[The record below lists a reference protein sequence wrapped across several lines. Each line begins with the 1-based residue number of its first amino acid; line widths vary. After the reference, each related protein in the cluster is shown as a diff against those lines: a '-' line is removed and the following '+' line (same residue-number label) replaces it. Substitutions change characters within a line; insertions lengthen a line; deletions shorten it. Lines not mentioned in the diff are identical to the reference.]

1 MSYNKEIF
9 NDQRLEDA
17 YQIIKERVLA
27 NKTPD
32 KTPLAVVLGGLPG
45 SGKGNIYGIYNKR
58 LNGNIV
64 QLDCDKFRK
73 FHPDAQKFSV
83 DEYSK
88 KTNKFVFAVVDR
100 IIDEITPEKYNF
112 IAESSMRAPDVAF
125 DNTKNLKPIGYNVEI
140 AIMATNKDLAWQG
153 TIDRYTEA
161 EIEYR
166 KNLSKGETDLEPP
179 RKVDEVF
186 FDTVTQNIEKSLD
199 MIYKSRNE
207 KDEPQIPVDDIY
219 IFNRDKEI
227 LYHMAETPELNPVPI
242 LSARLHHSEEESK
255 KIIDDY
261 IHSSEPSDIE
271 KSGAAILN
279 EMAENNELFNKFL
292 KFQGSIFK
300 QNAYV
305 ALEFFAQKPD
315 VNFVATASQWTDAGY
330 RIKPGAEGLI
340 YTHIDGSVHEFF
352 DFSQIDAEKPPVI
365 WHINDDN
372 VNKIKSQLKIP
383 ENTSIANGLINKYIS
398 SDNIKQCM
406 MHLNI
411 TGNDKEFAT
420 YYLNSV
426 RAIIAGRL
434 EVGGQKF
441 GVSADNSI
449 LKSLSHKQR
458 MQYIAICTQT
468 ARAILKEVEAVVK
481 NIETERKMNN
491 DLRTVDET
499 NNRREADSTQRRTSG
514 NFNGPAQ
521 EQPDIVES
529 DKNGRESDNVGNSS
543 EYTKRKRDDAVSGV
557 PQKDDKQSADVVS
570 VQSDDRHIQPE
581 SDQSGALSGRRTD
594 RDLRTEMDGVHEG
607 ELPASDGTAEN
618 GTQIP
623 DSSKNSGSGSDGIQD
638 ASGRTVHEREPK
650 TDNIRG
656 NSEVGTG
663 TNDTYGQHGDEGK
676 SPDTKNRITDS
687 FSFSESVNTEKSV
700 DSADVSLR
708 IDELS
713 ELITAKETEMQM
725 YMSNKEY
732 GKIAQTADE
741 LEKLNGELENLRNN
755 SSDSNSSAL
764 ERAKQL
770 ISDFVTREYK
780 SKPNFDD
787 LSKISIAHTTY
798 TDLEIPVQVDANL
811 EDYTITYSFNN
822 KVVNTEK
829 YSSLEEMNSL
839 ALEHMDFDSFIS
851 LTNEEMIAGMFEK
864 DETVNF
870 TVVTINERE
879 RFVAPGYVTDVDEI
893 NEYTELKEYGERI
906 EISYEFCSIGD
917 EGESDSASSEQI
929 AYIEEYFDYLDRNE
943 HYQVIESDQRT
954 INNPYFEPSLQD
966 DLEEH
971 LNTDRNIPDKY
982 DYKGYFLLPDDE
994 DNLFTSIKSVKPT
1007 IGEWTDINDLADIL
1021 SIEDIQAI
1029 NAACVDLSGIP
1040 LEKDMPPETF
1050 TLLYQKSN
1058 YGNTEYRSAIAK
1070 FNERIE
1076 EAYNHS
1082 ETDKETTTPAIH
1094 EDTPVKRYETVNDML
1109 SDFDNAYLS
1118 LNRPVSE
1125 EFLNGKYLLSN
1136 KNNHKNIFDNTV
1148 NNVELSNGQR
1158 VRNEDAL
1165 AALNVSPSLSIS
1177 RICVDLID
1185 TEEYNYHRNRGDSR
1199 VALLKPEEFF
1209 ALYKQTQK
1217 LINGEDIA
1225 NQHVIRDVE
1234 RSREIIEKAHK
1245 TVSEYISDKEYMPYI
1260 IDHFFARDEMENFSR
1275 EYKNGAEP
1283 IELAKNNIGSVSA
1296 GFTAPGTYDR
1306 NSGYFSMG
1314 VTVNVTTKENGD
1326 GVDVKHQDT
1335 VVHYTWDEISEQ
1347 MQISVNYFDAFEDA
1361 YEKAYNIP
1369 DSATSERKE
1378 IIADAFSEIC
1388 EKYEITAENEA
1399 KPYIDY
1405 IQSLTT
1411 SNNLPVFDQ
1420 AFLRGYNAV
1429 ERFGAPEYFDR
1440 IMDGKLFDFIS
1451 DVNGIIGPNPDPL
1464 EAEKELPEKEPE
1476 FIQTTLFETDSPAPT
1491 LPPQIVDGYNLTEIL
1506 TDELMRGSG
1515 FENGKFRITEY
1526 FQNSS
1531 PDNRTFA
1538 DFLKNEYGIGGRS
1551 GISPVLFQNHDSK
1564 GIELELENKK
1574 KYGFTWSDVAKQIAH
1589 LISENQYITQD
1600 DIENRLQH
1608 AKYVIANYNA
1618 DSVYD
1623 KIALEHAHR
1632 VLREYNQVN
1641 ADEKNTVISYAEAY
1655 DMHRMG
1661 YDVDGYPEDGLDF
1674 KRDRE
1679 KDFFVT
1685 ELAYNKYQDE
1695 KRNLFSVYE
1704 QPYYE
1709 LSGAMKRMSLDI
1721 DNDEDRKKA
1730 KQIHEISSSVQLISN
1745 SFKDIPAN
1753 LELSHE
1759 FDLTR
1764 PETAKVVFNGLENSE
1779 SIYSYVEQKLAK
1791 GDTEKIYDY
1800 LETVRKSYY
1809 LQNPV
1814 RDCAYAALDTLKK
1827 FEKNILNNQETEN
1840 DIPGDDAEYTIYQLK
1855 SSSEIPDN
1863 HYVSF
1868 IGTDEIEKFNLQIPD
1883 ISRYNEIWSDKTDSI
1898 SGTTTTEKL
1907 ENIFIK
1913 FNTEKP
1919 ENFHGHSLSV
1929 SDIIVVKDNEKNE
1942 AYYVDTIGFTNV
1954 TDRFYNPEKE
1964 NVDELLAEQVK
1975 SQYPD
1980 DYIGVMEELS
1990 DLANDDDYTH
2000 NIGDYIEYEGNGY
2013 RIADFKNATLELE
2026 NMLTKEN
2033 RLLTVEELHNSELG
2047 YRFLRNEEITELLGN
2062 NSEEKTDTELSE
2074 SNEVFYDED
2083 DHSDDDL
2090 PDIAYAKNPVDRFND
2105 NLSAIRELKA
2115 LERRETEFG
2124 YTDITEYAKNNL
2136 RRYVG
2141 WGGLS
2146 QIFDENSSENEF
2158 RRSQLKS
2165 VLTDEEYNA
2174 ARSSTLN
2181 AHFTPQIVI
2190 DAMYKAI
2197 KNMELPRN
2205 ARILEP
2211 ACGTG
2216 NFISRLPANFSES
2229 EVVGIELDN
2238 VTARIADWLN
2248 KDNKNVTIINSAFE
2262 KSGLEDNSFDLA
2274 VGNVPFGNYNMI
2286 DPEHSNDWK
2295 IHDAFF
2301 RKALDK
2307 VAASG
2312 VVAFITSTGTLDK
2325 KNPKVREYLAQ
2336 KSDLIGAIRLPNNT
2350 FSDAGTKTATDI
2362 IFLQKRENPRL
2373 KTDDMPDWC
2382 YTTSNEDGLKI
2393 NSYFVNNPQMV
2404 LGKMEQTS
2412 HFNMLTCSPVPGADL
2427 EKQLDEAIK
2436 NLNAKI
2442 TVKKRE
2448 DAAARRQGLIEPW
2461 GKNFSYQITDDGVY
2475 FRENNMMR
2483 EIKIAKADKEKLSML
2498 CDIRSAARELIDL
2511 QRTPITDNQLI
2522 PYREKLNELYDKYTE
2537 KYGCI
2542 ANSKATK
2549 IFGLDSDFP
2558 LVMALENYDKQTNSY
2573 SKAEI
2578 FYKRTV
2584 SPYIEIAETTTLEE
2598 ALQISMDRKGK
2609 IDVPYMADLLK
2620 NTYTEENVSERI
2632 ANELISKGYAYI
2644 DPDAIVAGEPY
2655 ASIKERTEYLSGN
2668 VRMKLKA
2675 AENYAETHPEFI
2687 RNVEALKKV
2696 IPEDIK
2702 AEEITVQMGCSWID
2716 EEDYTKFLEH
2726 LSGRKPGSRNCDVTY
2741 SALTG
2746 EFSVNQSRSKI
2757 GLNVN
2762 ETKTYGT
2769 ADFSL
2774 YNLAEKILNQR
2785 RIVVKR
2791 EVVDSVDPS
2800 KKVTRTDVK
2809 ATKLANDM
2817 AKQIK
2822 QEFKKW
2828 IFEDKDRKE
2837 KYERRYN
2844 NIFNSLVGRSYDG
2857 SNLTFPGMSSDFV
2870 LRPHQKDC
2878 VARTIYG
2885 GNTLAAHVV
2894 GAGKSAV
2901 IISSVMKK
2909 KDIGLI
2915 NKACVVVPKPLTEQ
2929 TANEWRKLYPDARVL
2944 TVKNEDLASEEK
2956 RKIFTAKV
2964 ATGSYD
2970 AVIVSQEQF
2979 EKLAMS
2985 KEYQAEYI
2993 RKQLDELEEHLKES
3007 KDNRYSV
3014 KDIETR
3020 KKKLKDK
3027 IEKITNPSS
3036 AAVAKDN
3043 LLEFESLGFDY
3054 LVVDEAHAYKNGFVM
3069 TKMNNVAGVTT
3080 RPSGRAEDM
3089 QMKTDYF
3096 NKEFG
3101 QGHILFATG
3110 TPVSNSMTE
3119 LYVMTRYLRPD
3130 LLKAQGIDRFDDWA
3144 ATFGSVVT
3152 KNQQTSAGTLKLKT
3166 KFASFSNLPELMA
3179 MYKEFADIQSAEKL
3193 NLPRP
3198 KLKENKVQI
3207 IKAQATSEQKKYV
3220 KELADRAQA
3229 YEDGKVDSSVDNHL
3243 KITGEA
3249 RLVGLGNMVV
3259 KTLYERRGEEPPANF
3274 AVEKDS
3280 KVDLCIQK
3288 VAELYKKTD
3297 ETKGVQII
3305 FSDIAVNS
3313 DNGNFS
3319 VYDYIK
3325 NELVNEYGIPEN
3337 EIVFGPKSDAKN
3349 REKIFADIN
3358 NSKYRVVIASTDTLG
3373 TGANIQQNLYALHH
3387 LDTPWKPSDFTQR
3400 EGRILRQGNKNPEVE
3415 IFNYVTEGTLD
3426 SYLYQTVTD
3435 KARFIAQLLDNNAPA
3450 RVSEDC
3456 DEKVL
3461 SFAEIQAAA
3470 EGNPDFKRRIELSND
3485 IAEYTMLKNEYD
3497 HETAVTKEQ
3506 LALYPK
3512 NIQKIKETIE
3522 NSSKD
3527 LSSSKIIAE
3536 QDLKIKT
3543 HEDIVLTE
3551 KKEINSYLLSVVQNQ
3566 MANPTSPSPKFSIN
3580 DFTVSVKAT
3589 PVNQNNM
3596 LSLEDCAEFEISGE
3610 LNYRCEAGRTESN
3623 DNYTRLHNFFDKV
3636 VPEKHKELNANLN
3649 ELEDNM
3655 KQAEERVARPFPH
3668 EHTLEKLTEE
3678 YNQLEE
3684 KLISL
3689 SAETDEFTDS
3699 DEQAM
3704 PDTEEKTF
3712 NTQEDEE
3719 DNFVPTR

>member
-1 MSYNKEIF
+1 MSYNKSVFLDPKKEA
-9 NDQRLEDA
+9 A
-17 YQIIKERVLA
+17 YQKIKAFYTEGI
-27 NKTPD
+27 TPEEN
-32 KTPLAVVLGGLPG
+32 PIAVVLGGLPG
-45 SGKGNIYGIYNKR
+45 AGKGNIYGFYDKKTNF
-58 LNGNIV
+58 NIV
-64 QLDCDKFRK
+64 HLDCDEFRHY
-73 FHPDAQKFSV
+73 HPDSHSFAPE
-83 DEYSK
+83 EYGD
-88 KTNKFVFAVVDR
+88 KTNDFVFAVVDR
-100 IIDEITPEKYNF
+100 MIDELSAEKYSF
-112 IAESSMRAPDVAF
+112 IAESAMKSPKTAF
-125 DNTKNLKPIGYNVEI
+125 KNSNELKPLGYRVEV
-140 AIMATNKDLAWQG
+140 AIMGTNIDTAWNG
-153 TIDRYTEA
+153 TIVRFENAKAEYEEA
-161 EIEYR
+161 I
-166 KNLSKGETDLEPP
+166 KKGQSNAKPP
-179 RKVDEVF
+179 RPVPKYF
-186 FDTVTQNIEKSLD
+186 FDTVKENIENSLE
-199 MIYKSRNE
+199 MVYKAIDE
-207 KDEPQIPVDDIY
+207 KGKPQTPVDDIFIY
-219 IFNRDKEI
+219 TRNGEI

-261 IHSSEPSDIE
+261 IHSSKPSDIE
-271 KSGAAILN
+271 KSGAAILD

-340 YTHIDGSVHEFF
+340 YTHIDGTVHEFF
-352 DFSQIDAEKPPVI
+352 DFSQIDAENPPVI
-365 WHINDDN
+365 WHINEDN
-372 VNKIKSQLKIP
+372 VNKIKSQLKVP

-406 MHLNI
+406 IHLNI

-426 RAIIAGRL
+426 RAIIAGRF

-491 DLRTVDET
+491 DLRTVDES
-499 NNRREADSTQRRTSG
+499 NDGREADSTQRGTSG
-514 NFNGPAQ
+514 NSNGPAQ

-557 PQKDDKQSADVVS
+557 PQKDDKKSADVVP
-570 VQSDDRHIQPE
+570 VQSDDRHIQSE
-581 SDQSGALSGRRTD
+581 FDQSGTLSGRRTD
-594 RDLRTEMDGVHEG
+594 RDLRTEMDGVHGG
-607 ELPASDGTAEN
+607 ELPSSDGTAEN

-623 DSSKNSGSGSDGIQD
+623 DSSKNSRAGSDGIQD

-676 SPDTKNRITDS
+676 SPGTKNRITDS
-687 FSFSESVNTEKSV
+687 FSFSESVNTETSV

-713 ELITAKETEMQM
+713 ELIAAKETEMQM
-725 YMSNKEY
+725 YMTDKEY

-741 LEKLNGELENLRNN
+741 LENLNRELENLRNN
-755 SSDSNSSAL
+755 SSDSNFSAI

-770 ISDFVTREYK
+770 ISDFVTREYNG
-780 SKPNFDD
+780 KPNFDD
-787 LSKISIAHTTY
+787 FRKISIAHTTY
-798 TDLEIPVQVDANL
+798 TNLEIPVQVDANL
-811 EDYTITYSFNN
+811 KDYTITYSFNN

-839 ALEHMDFDSFIS
+839 ALEHLDFDSFIS

-906 EISYEFCSIGD
+906 EISYEYCSIGD

-929 AYIEEYFDYLDRNE
+929 AYIEEYFDYLSRNE

-994 DNLFTSIKSVKPT
+994 DNLFTSIKSVKPA

-1058 YGNTEYRSAIAK
+1058 YGNAEYRSAIAK

-1094 EDTPVKRYETVNDML
+1094 EDTQVKRYETVNDML

-1118 LNRPVSE
+1118 INRPVSE

-1148 NNVELSNGQR
+1148 NNLELSNGQR

-1275 EYKNGAEP
+1275 EYKNGADP

-1306 NSGYFSMG
+1306 DSGYFSMG

-1378 IIADAFSEIC
+1378 IIANAFSKIC

-1420 AFLRGYNAV
+1420 AFLRGYNTV

-1440 IMDGKLFDFIS
+1440 IMDGNLFDFIS

-1476 FIQTTLFETDSPAPT
+1476 FIQTTLFETDFETDSPAPT

-1538 DFLKNEYGIGGRS
+1538 DFLKNEYGIGGHS
-1551 GISPVLFQNHDSK
+1551 GIIPVIFQNHDSK

-1600 DIENRLQH
+1600 DIEKRIHH
-1608 AKYVIANYNA
+1608 AKYVIANYNT

-1632 VLREYNQVN
+1632 ILREYNQVN
-1641 ADEKNTVISYAEAY
+1641 TDEKNTVISYAEAY

-1685 ELAYNKYQDE
+1685 ELAYNTYQDE

-1745 SFKDIPAN
+1745 SFKDIPAE

-1764 PETAKVVFNGLENSE
+1764 PETAKVVFDGLENSE

-1791 GDTEKIYDY
+1791 GDTEKIHDY

-1809 LQNPV
+1809 LQNPI
-1814 RDCAYAALDTLKK
+1814 RDRAYAALDTLKK

-1840 DIPGDDAEYTIYQLK
+1840 DVPSDDAEYTIYQLK

-1868 IGTDEIEKFNLQIPD
+1868 IGTDEIEKFNLRIPD

-1929 SDIIVVKDNEKNE
+1929 SDVIVVKDNEKNE

-1954 TDRFYNPEKE
+1954 TDRFYNPVKE
-1964 NVDELLAEQVK
+1964 NADELLAEQ
-1975 SQYPD
+1975 PLTLFD
-1980 DYIGVMEELS
+1980 NNE
-1990 DLANDDDYTH
+1990 
-2000 NIGDYIEYEGNGY
+2000 
-2013 RIADFKNATLELE
+2013 NA
-2026 NMLTKEN
+2026 
-2033 RLLTVEELHNSELG
+2033 
-2047 YRFLRNEEITELLGN
+2047 
-2062 NSEEKTDTELSE
+2062 DTELSKS

-2090 PDIAYAKNPVDRFND
+2090 PDIAYARNPVDRFND
-2105 NLSAIRELKA
+2105 NMSAIRELKA

-2174 ARSSTLN
+2174 AKSSTLN

-2307 VAASG
+2307 VAAGG
-2312 VVAFITSTGTLDK
+2312 VVAFITSTGTFDK

-2412 HFNMLTCSPVPGADL
+2412 HFNMLTCSPVSGADL

-2483 EIKIAKADKEKLSML
+2483 EIKISKSDKEKLSIL

-2584 SPYIEIAETTTLEE
+2584 SPYIEIAETATLEE

-2620 NTYTEENVSERI
+2620 NTYKEENVSERI
-2632 ANELISKGYAYI
+2632 ASELISKGYAYI

-2655 ASIKERTEYLSGN
+2655 AGIKESTEYLSGN

-2716 EEDYTKFLEH
+2716 AEDYTKFLEH

-2762 ETKTYGT
+2762 ETTTYGT

-2791 EVVDSVDPS
+2791 EVVDPGDPS
-2800 KKVTRTDVK
+2800 KKVTRTDVR

-2822 QEFKKW
+2822 QKFKKW

-3259 KTLYERRGEEPPANF
+3259 KTLYERRGEEPPADF

-3485 IAEYTMLKNEYD
+3485 IAEYTMLKNEYN
-3497 HETAVTKEQ
+3497 HETAVTKGQ

-3512 NIQKIKETIE
+3512 HIQKIKETIE

-3527 LSSSKIIAE
+3527 LSSAKIIAE

-3543 HEDIVLTE
+3543 HEDIVLTD

-3566 MANPTSPSPKFSIN
+3566 MANPTSPSPEFSIN
-3580 DFTVSVKAT
+3580 DFAVIVKAT

-3596 LSLEDCAEFEISGE
+3596 LSLEDYAEFEISGE

-3636 VPEKHKELNANLN
+3636 VPEKHKELNSKLN

-3668 EHTLEKLTEE
+3668 EQTLEKLTEE

-3704 PDTEEKTF
+3704 PDTKAKTF
-3712 NTQEDEE
+3712 NTQEDVE
-3719 DNFVPTR
+3719 DNFAPTR